1 MAASDTMSVYKVG
14 SGGRM
19 RNVVN
24 MVLPGTT
31 GTKAYSFTAA
41 TAGSDEPS
49 AATDGYANF
58 HSQRFLHVVITNAG
72 GGDAVLQLYGY
83 HSFAGKWGRLCPG
96 TVQNAINAASQ
107 QYKITVG
114 DSEEIYV
121 VIPIQ
126 GIERI
131 YVNCPTH
138 PGSSAAVDVY
148 LGVNSF

>member
-14 SGGRM
+14 SGGRT

-41 TAGSDEPS
+41 TAASDAPT
-49 AATDGYANF
+49 AATQGYANF

-72 GGDAVLQLYGY
+72 GSDAVLQLYGY

-96 TVQNAINAASQ
+96 TVQSAINAANQ